1 MLSTRFSFQIKKNEF
16 SKKNLK
22 SNHKYKRR
30 SNYLV
35 KDARNIMTSFKNF
48 SKKGE
53 SIQPHPSPR
62 GLSRKS
68 QEDSARAVRVALM
81 GNTLNTII
89 KFAAFMATGS
99 GTILS
104 EVYHSA
110 ADTCNQALLL
120 LGIQRSLKPAN
131 PDFPYGFGNSR
142 FIFALI
148 SAVGF
153 FFLGCG
159 ASLYAGISGL
169 FEPNEV
175 HDLGIGL
182 AVVGISCIIESYS
195 FSRGLLA
202 VKSGAR
208 ETGMEFYEYV
218 LKGPDP
224 MGVSVM
230 LEDGAALVSLTVA
243 SIFLGLSYYTGNPI
257 YDAIGSILVGLVLGQ
272 IALFLI
278 YKNSSALLG
287 RAVPRQTQN
296 RIITILNNDDTVT
309 SLHNI
314 KAVSHGPDA
323 VGFKVEIEF
332 SGPVIAKKYITEDI
346 ITKLKISNS
355 EEEYTQIL
363 LEYGASIVEGIGD
376 EVDRLESNIRKEI
389 PEVKYL
395 DLESN

>member
-1 MLSTRFSFQIKKNEF
+1 
-16 SKKNLK
+16 
-22 SNHKYKRR
+22 
-30 SNYLV
+30 
-35 KDARNIMTSFKNF
+35 
-48 SKKGE
+48 
-53 SIQPHPSPR
+53 
-62 GLSRKS
+62 
-68 QEDSARAVRVALM
+68 
-81 GNTLNTII
+81 
-89 KFAAFMATGS
+89 
-99 GTILS
+99 
-104 EVYHSA
+104 
-110 ADTCNQALLL
+110 
-120 LGIQRSLKPAN
+120 
-131 PDFPYGFGNSR
+131 
-142 FIFALI
+142 
-148 SAVGF
+148 
-153 FFLGCG
+153 
-159 ASLYAGISGL
+159 L

-195 FSRGLLA
+195 FSRGLWA

-208 ETGMEFYEYV
+208 ETGMAFYEYV

-309 SLHNI
+309 SLHNV

-323 VGFKVEIEF
+323 VGFKAEIEF